1 MKVGFVVIYVG
12 DTDMC
17 ARFWT
22 DTVGM
27 VERQRFAVGS
37 LSVMEVGFADQ
48 EFSLQL
54 VPLEMMLENP
64 DNLDL
69 ATPSIAFRKKPAFFS
84 RVVARVRPI
93 RLVCCRLFFRCSV
106 RPIGRPKKIPLILSA
121 VRRQAPLMRRPLRV
135 ALIILKKASR
145 TCWAFGARS
154 KLSRSTALTPWA

>member
-22 DTVGM
+22 DTFGM

-37 LSVMEVGFADQ
+37 LAVVEVGFADQ

-54 VPLEMMLENP
+54 VPLEMMRENP

-69 ATPSIAFRKKPAFFS
+69 ATPSIAFRVADLDAARAQLISRGVLATEITSDRGPRSFAF
-84 RVVARVRPI
+84 PD
-93 RLVCCRLFFRCSV
+93 
-106 RPIGRPKKIPLILSA
+106 PEGRWFAVLSA
-121 VRRQAPLMRRPLRV
+121 
-135 ALIILKKASR
+135 
-145 TCWAFGARS
+145 
-154 KLSRSTALTPWA
+154 

>member
-54 VPLEMMLENP
+54 VPLEMMRENP
-64 DNLDL
+64 DNLNL
-69 ATPSIAFRKKPAFFS
+69 ETPSIAFRVSDLDA
-84 RVVARVRPI
+84 ARAQ
-93 RLVCCRLFFRCSV
+93 L
-106 RPIGRPKKIPLILSA
+106 
-121 VRRQAPLMRRPLRV
+121 
-135 ALIILKKASR
+135 
-145 TCWAFGARS
+145 
-154 KLSRSTALTPWA
+154 LSRGVQATEITNDRGPRSFAFPDPEGRWFAVLGATD

>member
-69 ATPSIAFRKKPAFFS
+69 ATPSIAFRVTDLDA
-84 RVVARVRPI
+84 ARAQ
-93 RLVCCRLFFRCSV
+93 L
-106 RPIGRPKKIPLILSA
+106 
-121 VRRQAPLMRRPLRV
+121 
-135 ALIILKKASR
+135 
-145 TCWAFGARS
+145 
-154 KLSRSTALTPWA
+154 LSRGVQATEITSDRGPRSFAFPDPEGRWFAVLGATD

>member
-1 MKVGFVVIYVG
+1 MKVGFVVLYVS
-12 DTDMC
+12 DTNTC

-37 LSVMEVGFADQ
+37 LAVVEVGFANQ

-69 ATPSIAFRKKPAFFS
+69 ATPSIAFRVTDLDAARAQLLFRGVQATEITSDRGPRSFAF
-84 RVVARVRPI
+84 PD
-93 RLVCCRLFFRCSV
+93 
-106 RPIGRPKKIPLILSA
+106 PEGRWFA
-121 VRRQAPLMRRPLRV
+121 VL
-135 ALIILKKASR
+135 
-145 TCWAFGARS
+145 GA
-154 KLSRSTALTPWA
+154 TD

>member
-54 VPLEMMLENP
+54 VPLEMMRENP

-69 ATPSIAFRKKPAFFS
+69 ATPSIAFRVSDLDA
-84 RVVARVRPI
+84 ARAQ
-93 RLVCCRLFFRCSV
+93 L
-106 RPIGRPKKIPLILSA
+106 
-121 VRRQAPLMRRPLRV
+121 
-135 ALIILKKASR
+135 
-145 TCWAFGARS
+145 
-154 KLSRSTALTPWA
+154 LSRGVQATEITNDRGPRSFAFPDPEGRWFAVLGATD